1 LFAIK
6 KFAAQFFIKRGHGAQ
21 WQLKGIKM
29 KKSVLAVLFASTL
42 ATTAY
47 AGQVYIG
54 DEAVYTPAFW
64 VGGYFPAQGINGT
77 AIGSQASALGDGS
90 VAIGSGS
97 VATEANTMAVGGRKI
112 VGVNDGLATTDAVNV
127 GQLKDGL
134 ADVYNQAV
142 SYTDG
147 QVDILN
153 QTIVEGDANT
163 LNQANTYT
171 DSKVSTITNV
181 SKNYTDARVSGAVS
195 NLMQQVNEG
204 DTRTLNQANNYTDSK
219 FNELND
225 GVKRVGALAMLQFAQ
240 DHNPCHRSSLAL
252 SIGGYRG
259 KHAVGAQYA
268 YKVTHRMRLQG
279 TAAYDGKHVGYSVS
293 GNYSWE

>member
-1 LFAIK
+1 
-6 KFAAQFFIKRGHGAQ
+6 
-21 WQLKGIKM
+21 M
-29 KKSVLAVLFASTL
+29 KKSVLAVLFATNL
-42 ATTAY
+42 ATTAH

-54 DEAVYTPAFW
+54 DEAVYAPSFWGGGAFP
-64 VGGYFPAQGINGT
+64 VQGIDGT
-77 AIGSQASALGDGS
+77 SIGSQASALGDNS
-90 VAIGSGS
+90 VAIGYGS
-97 VATEANTMAVGGRKI
+97 VATESNTMAVGGRKI
-112 VGVNDGLATTDAVNV
+112 VGVTEGVATTDAVNV

-142 SYTDG
+142 NYTDG

-153 QTIVEGDANT
+153 QKIVEGDANT

-171 DSKVSTITNV
+171 DSKVSNITNV
-181 SKNYTDARVSGAVS
+181 SNSYTDARVSGAVS
-195 NLMQQVNEG
+195 NLMNQINEG
-204 DTRTLNQANNYTDSK
+204 DTRTLNQANTYTDSK
-219 FNELND
+219 FNEVND
-225 GVKRVGALAMLQFAQ
+225 SVKRVGALAMLQFAQ

-252 SIGGYRG
+252 AVGGYRG
-259 KHAVGAQYA
+259 KHAIGAQYA

>member
-1 LFAIK
+1 
-6 KFAAQFFIKRGHGAQ
+6 
-21 WQLKGIKM
+21 M
-29 KKSVLAVLFASTL
+29 KKSVLAVLL
-42 ATTAY
+42 ATTLAST
-47 AGQVYIG
+47 AQAQSIYIG
-54 DEAVYTPAFW
+54 DGAFITPYVR
-64 VGGYFPAQGINGT
+64 VGDLPPDQGANSTTFGINAG
-77 AIGSQASALGDGS
+77 ALADNS
-90 VAIGSGS
+90 VAIGHGS

-112 VGVNDGLATTDAVNV
+112 VGVTEGVATTDAVNV

-134 ADVYNQAV
+134 ADVYNQSV

-147 QVDILN
+147 QVDVLN

-181 SKNYTDARVSGAVS
+181 SKNYTDSRVSNAVS
-195 NLMQQVNEG
+195 SIINQVNEG
-204 DTRTLNQANNYTDSK
+204 DIRTLNQANTYTDSK

-268 YKVTHRMRLQG
+268 YKVTHRMRLQA